1 MANLFTPVFIG
12 GTGRSGTTIVLNLLS
27 RHPDFHG
34 SMPRE
39 IKYLTSRHGLID
51 LVFTRPMRFE
61 ENLRARRNNLVARLL
76 PLTGRSQ
83 IDSFEQEIFGA
94 WWSGTSKKGTTRGL
108 VQGIPREILEREVEA
123 FKTQYGD
130 NRIGAARQ
138 FFESLSQAQMQD
150 KPRRYFGDSTPVN
163 MMQSDLIFKLLP
175 HSKFI
180 NVIRDG
186 RDVAAS
192 VVKERWG
199 PVEHYSALK
208 WWENRICQAHS
219 SLTRIPKERILEIRI
234 EDLVVHERESTLQ
247 RILTFLNLEHS
258 SRLEKYFADEVIPER
273 LHAGRWKAEVADP
286 EKFEGSYLQIL
297 NRLDSKGIDVKRF

>member
-234 EDLVVHERESTLQ
+234 EDLVVHERESALQ
-247 RILTFLNLEHS
+247 RILTFLNLEQS